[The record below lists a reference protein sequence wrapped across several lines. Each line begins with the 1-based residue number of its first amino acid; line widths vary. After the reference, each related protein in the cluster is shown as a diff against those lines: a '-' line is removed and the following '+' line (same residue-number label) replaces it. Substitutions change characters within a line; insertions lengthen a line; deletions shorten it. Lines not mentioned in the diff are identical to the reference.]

1 MIIFYLDDSNQPA
14 YATAPAVVAW
24 AHAQDAKAGQPEGRY
39 TAAQA
44 AKRIKLNVLE
54 PSQELH
60 TQAAKMHTHVNH
72 WTRQEYLAGLCTFA
86 DYYGQ
91 FVTPGTLPS
100 VARVIPLERIKA
112 STCQHL
118 NDIPLAQWDRLVGY
132 PQGTVLLRCDR
143 RLLEQ
148 CQGSRA
154 TFSDLICV
162 AKIAANQY
170 RGAAQ

>member
-14 YATAPAVVAW
+14 YATAHAVVAW

-54 PSQELH
+54 PSPELH
-60 TQAAKMHTHVNH
+60 TQAAKTHMHVNQ
-72 WTRQEYLAGLCTFA
+72 WTRQEYLAGICTHA

-91 FVTPGTLPS
+91 FVTPDTLQS
-100 VARVIPLERIKA
+100 MAWVIPLERIKA
-112 STCQHL
+112 STCPHL
-118 NDIPLAQWDRLVGY
+118 NDIPLEQWDRLTGF
-132 PQGTVLLRCDR
+132 PQGTALLRYDN

-154 TFSDLICV
+154 TFSDLVCV
-162 AKIAANQY
+162 AKVAANQY